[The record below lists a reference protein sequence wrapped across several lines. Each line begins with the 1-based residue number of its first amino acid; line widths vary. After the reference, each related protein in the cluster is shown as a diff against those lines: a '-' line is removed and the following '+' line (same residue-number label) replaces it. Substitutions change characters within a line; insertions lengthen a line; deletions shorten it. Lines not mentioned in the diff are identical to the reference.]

1 MWLGPQKGS
10 YELQRYQSGQHGATC
25 PLGSRLNAVN
35 RKKVVFLLSKLVQ
48 SRWRKLASSFFL
60 PFDGP
65 RLLLGSYTHLKRTLL
80 ISSHLDLTRGQ

>member
-10 YELQRYQSGQHGATC
+10 VNYNAIRAGNMALPC

-65 RLLLGSYTHLKRTLL
+65 RLLLGSYTHLKRT
-80 ISSHLDLTRGQ
+80 